1 MGLTFAA
8 RAMSFTVGADRG
20 RLPDRALSGEVVM
33 LSGIQD
39 AARGLGGDSWM
50 HDFLSSVLK
59 LVTLSTHERSTAYS
73 TKKKAQDA

>member
-20 RLPDRALSGEVVM
+20 RLPGRAPSDGVVM

-39 AARGLGGDSWM
+39 GAGSLDGDSLM
-50 HDFLSSVLK
+50 RDFFRSLPD
-59 LVTLSTHERSTAYS
+59 LVTLSTRVRSTAYS
-73 TKKKAQDA
+73 MKKKAQDA